1 MFAKLLKYDCR
12 AVFKYWW
19 IGAVS
24 SLILSL
30 LGGLCIQII
39 DVDYTSYNSIITL
52 ATLGLVLCCIG
63 LVLFLLLS
71 EILVIVRFYKHFF
84 TDEGYLTFTLPVKKT
99 TLLNSKTVMSLIFTF
114 GSMLVFAFDVLLM
127 LSVGIPEDLYRKELW
142 ADFFLVLKDIFTTLG
157 GYSAAYIILGIA
169 IFFTLLVA
177 QMLFIFLCITLAAS
191 IASKHKVLAA
201 IGIYYAAT
209 AAVSTA
215 VQIMSIGGI
224 YTVFEMIEKLEN
236 NQTFLSIAFV
246 MFGLLGIVVSAA
258 AIVYAIETY
267 LLDKRL
273 NLE

>member
-39 DVDYTSYNSIITL
+39 DVDYTSHNSLITL

-99 TLLNSKTVMSLIFTF
+99 TLLNSKIVMSLIFTF

-127 LSVGIPEDLYRKELW
+127 LTVGIPEDLYRKELW
-142 ADFFLVLKDIFTTLG
+142 ADIFLVLKDIFTTLG

-246 MFGLLGIVVSAA
+246 MFGLLGIVVAAA